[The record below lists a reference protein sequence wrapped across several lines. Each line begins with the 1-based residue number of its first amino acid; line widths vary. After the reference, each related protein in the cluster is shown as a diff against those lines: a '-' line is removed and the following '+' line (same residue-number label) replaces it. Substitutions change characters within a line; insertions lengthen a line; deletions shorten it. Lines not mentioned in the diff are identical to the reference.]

1 MERIIKMR
9 FSQVLIIS
17 IILLSS
23 ISIINIQYIYAGD
36 LKEEAKSYRI
46 QGYEAQERGEID
58 AAITWYQKAASLD
71 PEYAAP
77 HNDLGILFEA
87 KGWLDRA
94 ELSYQKALS
103 VDSNYEEA
111 HTNLA
116 LLYERKGEL
125 EKAAFHW
132 MRRYKLGEP
141 GEAWTEE
148 ARQRLEKLGL
158 VDEKGTKKIRVRKSL
173 DKARERREPETRIKK
188 KKRKKSKSKSESGWT
203 RIGSAS
209 KKEPA
214 KRSVKKKATI
224 KKRGLE
230 AELQES
236 LRLAEERLRKEKGR
250 EPRREPRREPKKAAK
265 KERKEKKIETG
276 VETETEPSSY
286 STSEKGTRYSAK
298 SYYSK
303 AANYY
308 KKGEYSRAL
317 DTIRQAKK
325 DYPDDTSLL
334 TLEKTIKNEM
344 KEERIKDHYDEGIMH
359 YRQKDYSG
367 ARDEFEAIL
376 NILPE

>member
-1 MERIIKMR
+1 MR
-9 FSQVLIIS
+9 FSQVFIIS

-23 ISIINIQYIYAGD
+23 ISIINTQYIYAEE
-36 LKEEAKSYRI
+36 LKEGAGSYRI
-46 QGYEAQERGEID
+46 LGYEAQDRGEID
-58 AAITWYQKAASLD
+58 AAITWYQKAATMD

-103 VDSNYEEA
+103 IDPNYEEA

-132 MRRYKLGEP
+132 MRRYKLGKP
-141 GEAWTEE
+141 DEAWTEE
-148 ARQRLEKLGL
+148 AMQRLEKLGL
-158 VDEKGTKKIRVRKSL
+158 LDKKEAKNIKVQRSL
-173 DKARERREPETRIKK
+173 DKSRERKIPEAKIEKK
-188 KKRKKSKSKSESGWT
+188 ELGRSKSTSTGEWT
-203 RIGSAS
+203 RVGPTPIS

-214 KRSVKKKATI
+214 ARSVR
-224 KKRGLE
+224 KKRAATKRDME

-250 EPRREPRREPKKAAK
+250 EPRREPRKVVK
-265 KERKEKKIETG
+265 KERKEEK
-276 VETETEPSSY
+276 TEAADAEPSY
-286 STSEKGTRYSAK
+286 STSSKETRYSAK

-308 KKGEYSRAL
+308 KNGEYSRAL
-317 DTIRQAKK
+317 DTIRTAKK
-325 DYPDDTSLL
+325 DYPDEESLL
-334 TLEKTIKNEM
+334 TLEKTIKNKM
-344 KEERIKDHYDEGIMH
+344 KEERIEDHYNEGVMH